1 MRMPVPPYLDFIGLL
16 HNAVIDVV
24 QGCNCPFETIDMK
37 VAGHPGRVKIRLRT
51 QMPELQSS
59 RCLSTFQRGYALTLT
74 VGEQPPALI
83 PV

>member
-1 MRMPVPPYLDFIGLL
+1 MLSSGGAIAARK
-16 HNAVIDVV
+16 
-24 QGCNCPFETIDMK
+24 TIDMK